1 MTNTQPET
9 FTVTRDGEH
18 KGGPFASY
26 LHAVGDLH
34 RVQGQSAHHATT
46 YGGWSIV
53 PTGTS
58 WDNNREAF
66 YTVTAEDVGRATLEA
81 FGRRWR
87 VSDFLGR
94 VFAQDIG
101 KRVYL
106 RADILQAESNE
117 QRDRRTQPAPM
128 TVAEAITNERSPS
141 R

>member
-1 MTNTQPET
+1 MTITERIQQT
-9 FTVTRDGEH
+9 HLAVIIGTV
-18 KGGPFASY
+18 AA
-26 LHAVGDLH
+26 AVVLALALATPAT
-34 RVQGQSAHHATT
+34 AH
-46 YGGWSIV
+46 
-53 PTGTS
+53 
-58 WDNNREAF
+58 E
-66 YTVTAEDVGRATLEA
+66 LEPV
-81 FGRRWR
+81 WR